1 MILINAS
8 VFVIFICNTNDAFK
22 LSKGT
27 YRLAPLLSSNVPV
40 STHNEF
46 MSPMKSLVKNL
57 GVVALPILL
66 QTIAVKSAN
75 AGFNDPIAREQR
87 PEATVLVY
95 RFLFMSMHICVFMQK
110 HGSFK

>member
-40 STHNEF
+40 STHDEF
-46 MSPMKSLVKNL
+46 MSPMKSLLKNL

-87 PEATVLVY
+87 PEATV
-95 RFLFMSMHICVFMQK
+95 
-110 HGSFK
+110 